1 MIKYDTR
8 VQDFERR
15 ERKKGNKERNLKLGA
30 LKVNF
35 RNHGEGFNYME
46 KLKNFLS
53 KLLFD
58 EIIK

>member
-1 MIKYDTR
+1 MR

-15 ERKKGNKERNLKLGA
+15 ERKKGNKERNLKLGV